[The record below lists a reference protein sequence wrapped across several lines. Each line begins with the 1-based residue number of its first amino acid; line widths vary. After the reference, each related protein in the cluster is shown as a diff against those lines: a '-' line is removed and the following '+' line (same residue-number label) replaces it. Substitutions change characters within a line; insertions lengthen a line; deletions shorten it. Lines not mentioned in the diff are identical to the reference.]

1 MRAPLPPPILVPIYA
16 LSGSPHPDKPPITAG
31 KAAVIAAE
39 DARLT
44 PSGPAPPASPQP
56 AAFPSRA
63 RGPGTAWILSDFRV
77 KGWS

>member
-1 MRAPLPPPILVPIYA
+1 MRAPLKPPILVPIYA
-16 LSGSPHPDKPPITAG
+16 LSGFPHPDKPPIPEG
-31 KAAVIAAE
+31 LAAVIEAE

-63 RGPGTAWILSDFRV
+63 RGLEAARILSDFRV
-77 KGWS
+77 SG